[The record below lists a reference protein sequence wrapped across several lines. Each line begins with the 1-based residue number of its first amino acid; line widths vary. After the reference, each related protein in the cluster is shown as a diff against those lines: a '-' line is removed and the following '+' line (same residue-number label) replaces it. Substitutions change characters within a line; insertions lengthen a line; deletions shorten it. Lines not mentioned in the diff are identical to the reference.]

1 MSQKQKEKEKQSS
14 STQTDRRRG
23 WPNPTVFIIIVI
35 LGLLSI
41 ALVFFS
47 NHENSRPVLTGV
59 VNPDTLPG
67 IQSGEAPW
75 PPELNGLRERLKI
88 IGLPALTEEG
98 SALHIHQHL
107 DIFIHG
113 KSIPVPAAIGF
124 NAQERFIS
132 PIHTHD
138 SNGVIH
144 IESPTVQT
152 FTLGQFLDIWGVR
165 WNSKCIGSYCED
177 QQNSLKVFV
186 NGAAV
191 AGDPRSVALSD
202 HQIIVITYGRPQEL
216 PNPIPSSYL
225 FPPGS

>member
-1 MSQKQKEKEKQSS
+1 MGQKQKEKEKQSS
-14 STQTDRRRG
+14 SAQTDRRG
-23 WPNPTVFIIIVI
+23 WPNPAIFITIVI

-41 ALVFFS
+41 ALVIFF
-47 NHENSRPVLTGV
+47 NHGNPAPVSPGNVNS
-59 VNPDTLPG
+59 DSLPG
-67 IQSGEAPW
+67 IQTGEAPW
-75 PPELNGLRERLKI
+75 PPELNELRERLKI
-88 IGLPALTEEG
+88 VGLPALQEEG

-124 NAQERFIS
+124 NARERFIS

-152 FTLGQFLDIWGVR
+152 FTLGQFFDIWGVR
-165 WNSKCIGSYCED
+165 WNLNCIGAYCED
-177 QQNSLKVFV
+177 QQNTIKVFV
-186 NGAAV
+186 NGEAV
-191 AGDPRSVALSD
+191 PGDPRLIALSD
-202 HQIIVITYGRPQEL
+202 HPIIVITYGTSQEL
-216 PNPIPSSYL
+216 PNPIPSSYV